1 MERRTFVKTAATAA
15 ALTAASAERVLG
27 ANDRINIGLIGCGGR
42 GTLDSRLIRGTK
54 EDVQQ
59 RSVEDRARLSTDR
72 NVAVT
77 AFSDVDERKLARAK
91 QWAPDA
97 KTYHDFR
104 QMLDD
109 KDVHAVVIATQDQWH
124 VPMAVLA
131 AQAGKDIYL
140 EKPVMYT
147 IKEGQAV
154 IDAVRDNKVLCQVGS
169 QHRSAAHIAE
179 AAEIV
184 QSGKLGQ
191 VCFVRVWNNLNPGLQ
206 GPRPDGPV
214 PEGLD
219 WDAWLGPAPYVP
231 FNQDRMNYRNF
242 MEYTNG
248 LITDYGM
255 HRIDS
260 VHQIM
265 GEDTPTTV
273 SSSWNVFRKGKVGTL
288 PDIHQATYEYP
299 GFIMSYECCTMNS
312 HGLGGRT
319 QGMTY
324 YGARG
329 PEDRPHGM
337 AFYGTDAALFVDR
350 LGLELYSER
359 KGGSASW
366 EPLMDK
372 IAKNEP
378 EPTAIHCQ
386 NFVENLRERNEPF
399 ANIEKGVKSTIAPVL
414 GNVAAQAN
422 EKLQWDAE
430 KVAFTN
436 SKSANKFLF
445 REYRK
450 PYNYVKIDA

>member
-1 MERRTFVKTAATAA
+1 MERRDFVKSAVGAA
-15 ALTAASAERVLG
+15 ALTAASASRVLG
-27 ANDRINIGLIGCGGR
+27 ANDRIHIGLIGCGGR
-42 GTLDSRLIRGTK
+42 GSLDTRLIRGTK
-54 EDVQQ
+54 EDVQ
-59 RSVEDRARLSTDR
+59 RRTPEDIARLSTDR

-77 AFSDVDERKLARAK
+77 ALCDVNEQKIAGAK

-97 KTYHDFR
+97 KGYHDFR
-104 QMLDD
+104 DMLEDTD
-109 KDVHAVVIATQDQWH
+109 LDAVVIATQDQWH

-131 AQAGKDIYL
+131 AQAGKNIYL

-147 IKEGQAV
+147 IKEGQYV
-154 IDAVRDNKVLCQVGS
+154 IDAVRENKVICQVGS
-169 QHRSAAHIAE
+169 QHRSADHIAE
-179 AAEIV
+179 ATRIV

-191 VCFVRVWNNLNPGLQ
+191 VCFVRVWNNLNPGFRK
-206 GPRPDGPV
+206 PSADAPV

-219 WDAWLGPAPYVP
+219 WDAWLGPAPWVA
-231 FNQDRMNYRNF
+231 FNPDRLSYRNF

-265 GEDTPTTV
+265 GEDTPRTV
-273 SSSWNVFRKGKVGTL
+273 SSSWNVFREGKRGTL

-299 GFIMSYECCTMNS
+299 SFIMSYECCSMNS

-319 QGMTY
+319 KGMTY

-350 LGLELYSER
+350 LGMELYSEGKPGR
-359 KGGSASW
+359 GPW
-366 EPLMDK
+366 ESQMPKM
-372 IAKNEP
+372 AMNEP

-386 NFVENLRERNEPF
+386 NFVKNLREGKEPF
-399 ANIEKGVKSTIAPVL
+399 ANIEKGVTSTIAPVL

-422 EKLQWDAE
+422 EKLEWDAK
-430 KVAFTN
+430 KVAFKN
-436 SKSANKFLF
+436 SKTADKFLF
-445 REYRK
+445 RPYRK
-450 PYNYVKIDA
+450 GYDYIKIDV